1 VPRDFWHPEWSFNF
15 DWTTCHDDHHRD
27 GDDYWG

>member
-1 VPRDFWHPEWSFNF
+1 VGFNF

-27 GDDYWG
+27 GDGDGDDYWG